1 MTNPMKGAKYFLR
14 GLSFLNKP
22 GIRSYVIIPF
32 LLNLVVFAIL
42 MFIAADYFSLF
53 LNWLESLLPDIL
65 SWLIWILWPIFF
77 ILTLFVFAFSFSIIA
92 NLIASPFNSYLARA
106 VEEKLTGTPP
116 PESGLSL
123 WAEVLLSIKNE
134 LRKIIYYI
142 AWAIPIV
149 ILSFIPIINIITP
162 VVWVIFG
169 AWIMSL
175 QYLDYPMGNYSMT
188 FKNIRANLAE
198 KRLLTIGFGG
208 ITIAATTIPI
218 VNFLVMPT
226 AVAGATILWVEEY
239 LPQQETY
246 ESKAVTEITNS
257 KESLN

>member
-1 MTNPMKGAKYFLR
+1 MTNPIKGAKYFFR

-32 LLNLVVFAIL
+32 LLNLVIFSIL

-53 LNWLESLLPDIL
+53 LDWLESLLPEML

-77 ILTLFVFAFSFSIIA
+77 ILTLFVFSFSFSIIA

-116 PESGLSL
+116 PDSELDL
-123 WAEVLLSIKNE
+123 WAEILLSIKNE
-134 LRKIIYYI
+134 LRKILYYI
-142 AWAIPIV
+142 LWAIPIV
-149 ILSFIPIINIITP
+149 ILSFIPVINIITP
-162 VVWVIFG
+162 VVWVLFG

-175 QYLDYPMGNYSMT
+175 QYIDYPMGNYSMS

-208 ITIAATTIPI
+208 ITTAATAIPI
-218 VNFLVMPT
+218 INFLVMPT

-246 ESKAVTEITNS
+246 ESKAVSDVTNS
-257 KESLN
+257 N